1 MPVFARIATA
11 DPVEATAITTLDLV
25 LDTSLLSES
34 SSPSSSTAST
44 STSSPL
50 SVSTTDTDVVCQC
63 TCPSSPTIS
72 SDNMLLID
80 GILNGLQ
87 SKSELTTLL
96 ESSSS
101 SVLFQGHLVSCP
113 LHCPADVDQPGFA
126 QLKQQALLKQQQL
139 ALLQQRLQEQLE
151 EQQRQEEQ
159 EKQRREQMVRLQR
172 LRRRDPYEGVRL
184 LPTRCCHLYPG
195 SKFKGKQQSGTN
207 SYDVVVDIKH
217 VNLNDST
224 LCGYLHIKGL
234 TREYPE
240 LTTFFDAEI
249 IGPQYSFLT
258 RKWDATEGTDQEH
271 WALFQQ
277 FQGSLYNMEAH
288 QDDLK
293 DGDVVFMRWKEHFL
307 VPDHRV
313 EGITGASFAGFYYI
327 CYNKRS
333 GHINGYYYH
342 QSSEKFQQLSLSHVE
357 ERKSFG
363 SYEFR

>member
-34 SSPSSSTAST
+34 SSSSSSTAST

-63 TCPSSPTIS
+63 ICPSSPTIS

-80 GILNGLQ
+80 GILNGHQ
-87 SKSELTTLL
+87 SKSELATLL
-96 ESSSS
+96 ESSTS

-151 EQQRQEEQ
+151 EQQQHEEL
-159 EKQRREQMVRLQR
+159 EKQRKEQIMR
-172 LRRRDPYEGVRL
+172 
-184 LPTRCCHLYPG
+184 
-195 SKFKGKQQSGTN
+195 GKQQSGTN

-224 LCGYLHIKGL
+224 LCGYLHIRGL

-258 RKWDATEGTDQEH
+258 QKWDATEDTDQEH

-277 FQGSLYNMEAH
+277 FQGSLYNMESR

-327 CYNKRS
+327 CYNKRT
-333 GHINGYYYH
+333 GHINGYYFH
-342 QSSEKFQQLSLSHVE
+342 QSSEK
-357 ERKSFG
+357 
-363 SYEFR
+363 

>member
-1 MPVFARIATA
+1 MPVFARTATA
-11 DPVEATAITTLDLV
+11 DPVETTAITTLDLV
-25 LDTSLLSES
+25 LDTSLLSDAS
-34 SSPSSSTAST
+34 SSSSSTAST

-50 SVSTTDTDVVCQC
+50 LDSTTVTDAVCQC
-63 TCPSSPTIS
+63 TCPSSCTIT

-80 GILNGLQ
+80 GILNGHQ
-87 SKSELTTLL
+87 SKSELITLL
-96 ESSSS
+96 ESSSA

-151 EQQRQEEQ
+151 EQQQQEER
-159 EKQRREQMVRLQR
+159 EKQRKEQMVRLQR

-184 LPTRCCHLYPG
+184 LPTGTCHLYSG
-195 SKFKGKQQSGTN
+195 SKFEGKQQSGTN

-258 RKWDATEGTDQEH
+258 RKWDATEGTDEEH

-277 FQGSLYNMEAH
+277 FRGSRFNMEA

-293 DGDVVFMRWKEHFL
+293 DGDVIFMRWKEHFL

-313 EGITGASFAGFYYI
+313 GGITGASFAGFYYI
-327 CYNKRS
+327 CYNKRT

-342 QSSEKFQQLSLSHVE
+342 RSSEKFQQLTLNHKE
-357 ERKSFG
+357 EPKSFG